1 MIIFFSKIF
10 LDISDFFHKR
20 KILNFLRK
28 NIEQINTFF
37 DIGAHKGE
45 SINLFCENFKIN
57 NIYSFEPSPTNFD
70 FLNLQFPRIEKKFD
84 KTKISIYN
92 FAFGAS
98 SKEVEIKQL
107 LDSSSSTIVKIDK
120 NSNYF
125 KKKSKFLFNNN
136 ENYFEIKKTKQ
147 ITMDEFIESK
157 KILKIDLIKIDTE
170 GYEYFVLL
178 GGKKNIQRINSIIL
192 EHHYHNMLRKIF
204 TFNDINN

>member
-1 MIIFFSKIF
+1 MISFFSKIF

-45 SINLFCENFKIN
+45 SINLFCKILRLIIFIVLNQALQILISLIYNFQ
-57 NIYSFEPSPTNFD
+57 E
-70 FLNLQFPRIEKKFD
+70 LKKFD

-92 FAFGAS
+92 FAFFAS

-107 LDSSSSTIVKIDK
+107 LDSSSSTIVNIDK

-125 KKKSKFLFNNN
+125 KKKVNFYSIVMK
-136 ENYFEIKKTKQ
+136 I
-147 ITMDEFIESK
+147 
-157 KILKIDLIKIDTE
+157 ILK
-170 GYEYFVLL
+170 
-178 GGKKNIQRINSIIL
+178 
-192 EHHYHNMLRKIF
+192 
-204 TFNDINN
+204 